1 MNSSIILNWNTTD
14 LLIGMYESAVKLA
27 SKEMQFIII
36 DNGSRENEVH
46 KLEKY
51 FVDKTNVKIKK
62 LPQNIGFA
70 AGNNVALE
78 MVEDTCDLV
87 FFINS
92 DIVIQEEAWDK
103 KFEEVLENFKVDNV
117 KIAGSAYHPLTWS
130 RDARFKIQPLIS
142 FPVLSESVQGAFFA
156 IPYKILK
163 EQKEIDGHFFD
174 EEFRFAHYE
183 ETDLQFR
190 IMKRYK
196 CVWFPCRHVHLHDKS
211 STKSNGYNLC
221 KEIKNINDFKQN
233 SERNRQRLLTK
244 HKEFFEKK

>member
-14 LLIGMYESAVKLA
+14 LLIGMYESAVKLV
-27 SKEMQFIII
+27 SKKMQFIII
-36 DNGSRENEVH
+36 DNGSRENEVS

-51 FVDKTNVKIKK
+51 FENKSNVKIKK
-62 LPQNIGFA
+62 LPENIGFA

-92 DIVIQEEAWDK
+92 DIVIQEDAWDK
-103 KFEEVLENFKVDNV
+103 KFEEVFEINNTS
-117 KIAGSAYHPLTWS
+117 IAGCAYHPLRWS
-130 RDARFKIQPLIS
+130 KDARFQIQPQVS
-142 FPVLSESVQGAFFA
+142 FPIYSESVQGAFFA
-156 IPYKILK
+156 VPYKILK
-163 EQKEIDGHFFD
+163 EQKEIDGHYFD
-174 EEFRFAHYE
+174 EEFKFAHYE

-190 IMKRYK
+190 IMKK
-196 CVWFPCRHVHLHDKS
+196 HNCMWFPCKHLHLHTQS

-233 SERNRQRLLTK
+233 SERNRQRLLMK
-244 HKEFFEKK
+244 HKEFFNRK